1 MTANPS
7 ASFTDIWKSV
17 VAELNGDLGGT
28 TTLTA
33 QQRAWLRMVQPLV
46 LTEGFALLSV
56 PTQFVQNEIER
67 HLREPIIAA
76 LSRHLGQRV
85 DLGVRI
91 AVDDFGSGFSSL
103 GHLQRLP
110 LDRLKIDRA
119 VIHAGVQAP
128 ERSAV
133 SAAIIAMAHG
143 LGLQVVA
150 FIEQR
155 GMLQAG

>member
-1 MTANPS
+1 MTANPG

-91 AVDDFGSGFSSL
+91 AVPETDDRPAPAEPAETAEPEPVTAADEVDDDAEEL
-103 GHLQRLP
+103 TTAEEKLAPVLQPATR
-110 LDRLKIDRA
+110 R
-119 VIHAGVQAP
+119 
-128 ERSAV
+128 
-133 SAAIIAMAHG
+133 
-143 LGLQVVA
+143 
-150 FIEQR
+150 
-155 GMLQAG
+155 

>member
-7 ASFTDIWKSV
+7 ASFAEIWKSV

-91 AVDDFGSGFSSL
+91 AVPDGE
-103 GHLQRLP
+103 
-110 LDRLKIDRA
+110 DRPA
-119 VIHAGVQAP
+119 PSESVEAP
-128 ERSAV
+128 EPEPLTAV
-133 SAAIIAMAHG
+133 D
-143 LGLQVVA
+143 
-150 FIEQR
+150 
-155 GMLQAG
+155 